1 MRRTLAIVFIVAALV
16 AAYSL
21 GQDRDI
27 TLGIEEAFK
36 TRPIIVIPIPCP
48 TPDQPQYGS

>member
-1 MRRTLAIVFIVAALV
+1 MKHALTIVFVLAALV
-16 AAYSL
+16 AAFTL
-21 GQDRDI
+21 GQDRGI

-36 TRPIIVIPIPCP
+36 TRPVIVISVPCP